1 MSGFHV
7 MGLLAALV
15 MLAAPITPAQA
26 QATDF
31 GQASL
36 GWVNAERAKNGR
48 GAVALSP
55 KLTRAA
61 AAHAGDMAKNG
72 YFSHTGANGSSI
84 GDRVRR
90 QQYGFCFV
98 AENIAKGQ
106 GTLDEVLR
114 GWMASPGH
122 RRNMLH
128 KSAAEFGLVR
138 GPENLWVMVLGRP
151 GC

>member
-1 MSGFHV
+1 MPKFRLLGLVAYV
-7 MGLLAALV
+7 MMFALP
-15 MLAAPITPAQA
+15 MTSAQA

-31 GQASL
+31 GPASL
-36 GWVNAERAKNGR
+36 DRVNAARAKSGR
-48 GAVALSP
+48 GAITLSP

-61 AAHAGDMAKNG
+61 AAHARDMAENR
-72 YFSHTGANGSSI
+72 YFGHTGANGSSI
-84 GDRVRR
+84 GDRVGR
-90 QQYGFCFV
+90 QQYRFCFV

-122 RRNMLH
+122 RQNMLH
-128 KSAAEFGLVR
+128 KSAAEYGLVR
-138 GPENLWVMVLGRP
+138 GPGSLWVMVLGRS

>member
-1 MSGFHV
+1 MSGFRLL
-7 MGLLAALV
+7 GLLAVLFL
-15 MLAAPITPAQA
+15 LATPMTPAQA

-36 GWVNAERAKNGR
+36 GWVNAERARNGR

-90 QQYGFCFV
+90 QKYRFCFV
-98 AENIAKGQ
+98 TENIAKGQ
-106 GTLDEVLR
+106 DTLDEVLR
-114 GWMASPGH
+114 DWMASPEH

-128 KSAAEFGLVR
+128 ESAVEFGLVR
-138 GPENLWVMVLGRP
+138 GPGQLWVMVLGRS

>member
-1 MSGFHV
+1 MLGVRLFYLV
-7 MGLLAALV
+7 ALIV
-15 MLAAPITPAQA
+15 MLGAPMTQA
-26 QATDF
+26 QVADF

-36 GWVNAERAKNGR
+36 DWVNAARAKSGR
-48 GAVALSP
+48 GAVGLSP
-55 KLTRAA
+55 ALTRTA
-61 AAHAGDMAKNG
+61 AAHASDMAKKG

-90 QQYGFCFV
+90 QKYRFCFV

-122 RRNMLH
+122 RQNMLH
-128 KSAAEFGLVR
+128 ESAAEFGLVR
-138 GPENLWVMVLGRP
+138 GPGNLWVMVLGRS

>member
-1 MSGFHV
+1 ML
-7 MGLLAALV
+7 GLLAVLFL
-15 MLAAPITPAQA
+15 LATPMTPAQA

-36 GWVNAERAKNGR
+36 GWVNTERARNGR

-61 AAHAGDMAKNG
+61 AAHVGDMAKNG

-138 GPENLWVMVLGRP
+138 GPGNLWVMVLGRP